1 VSSLADVV
9 RAAKETGNLSALI
22 EAIPYFRFLGISA
35 DTASGELVGKM
46 AYSDSLIGNAL
57 LPALHGGA
65 IGALLESTAILQALW
80 ASETALLPKI
90 VTITIDFL
98 RTGHPVDTFA
108 KGIFTK
114 QGRRVVN
121 VCVDAWQEDRT
132 RPIARANA
140 IFLVEPAEPQARAG
154 AREPHGVAHQ

>member
-1 VSSLADVV
+1 VISLADVV
-9 RAAKETGNLSALI
+9 RAAKDTGNLSALVG
-22 EAIPYFRFLGISA
+22 AIPYFRFLGISA
-35 DTASGELVGKM
+35 DTTAGELVGKM
-46 AYSDSLIGNAL
+46 SYSDSLIGNAS

-98 RTGHPVDTFA
+98 RSGRPVDTFA
-108 KGIFTK
+108 KGTFTK

-140 IFLVEPAEPQARAG
+140 IFLVEPVDP
-154 AREPHGVAHQ
+154 